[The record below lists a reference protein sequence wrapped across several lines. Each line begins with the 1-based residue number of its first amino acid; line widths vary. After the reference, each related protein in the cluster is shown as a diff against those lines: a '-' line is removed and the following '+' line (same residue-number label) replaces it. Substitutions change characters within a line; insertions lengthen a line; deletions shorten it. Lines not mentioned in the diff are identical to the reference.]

1 MTGQRQEETPQSP
14 EVQPEYVREELDQE
28 LVTHV
33 GEYRQPEA
41 GGPTGGGMHLGA
53 VDTEVVPIVP
63 PMSGPA
69 DLIGERNQNAQ
80 GNEDGTTEI
89 GEELIDPRD
98 EITPG

>member
-1 MTGQRQEETPQSP
+1 MTGQPEEETPQSP
-14 EVQPEYVREELDQE
+14 EVQPQYVREELDQE

-41 GGPTGGGMHLGA
+41 DAQPGGGMHLGA

-69 DLIGERNQNAQ
+69 DLLGERNQNAQ
-80 GNEDGTTEI
+80 GNEDGSTEI